1 MGRKVISM
9 SYSSAILRVSD
20 APGFISDFFFF
31 YDTLTQVEGCV
42 GRYTV
47 AIDRLIYLFRKY
59 LLSTS

>member
-1 MGRKVISM
+1 M